1 MLEYFQRTKY
11 AAVAYSENTVSL
23 VWQEL
28 YNAGEIMLTSQILV
42 QLIIVLIV
50 VQLFGYF
57 CKRIGQQ
64 WVIGEILAGLA
75 LGPSLLGA
83 FFPRLEAAAF
93 PISALP
99 TLQTLG
105 DIGLVLY
112 MFSLG
117 ARIDTHLMLRQS
129 RKAAIISLSGIVFP
143 LLMGGILAFFLYPG
157 LAGSKATL
165 FSFMLLVGTAVA
177 ITAFPVLARL
187 LTERNMLGT
196 RIGTLALTCAAVDDI
211 IAWCLLALVIAV
223 VHANGVTSALL
234 TVGLTLLF
242 IGVMLAVIRPLL
254 LFVDRR
260 VSSKPLLLALSMILL
275 LLSAYTT
282 SAIGIHPVFGAFLM
296 GIILPRKTVFIEQVR
311 SIDQINGL
319 LFLPLYFVYTGL
331 RTHIGLINSPALW
344 LICLVV
350 LGVACVGKIGGGTL
364 TARVFGDSWK
374 ESLSLGVLMNT
385 RGLVELIVLNI
396 GFDLGVLSPTLFS
409 MLVIMAV
416 VTTMMASPLLP
427 LLGYGQK
434 VSHGQETTND
444 VNEDVQEQT
453 QPGSSY

>member
-1 MLEYFQRTKY
+1 
-11 AAVAYSENTVSL
+11 
-23 VWQEL
+23 
-28 YNAGEIMLTSQILV
+28 MLTSQILV
-42 QLIIVLIV
+42 QLIIVLVV

-83 FFPRLEAAAF
+83 FFPKLEAAAF
-93 PISALP
+93 PVSVLP

-105 DIGLVLY
+105 DIGLILY
-112 MFSLG
+112 MFALG
-117 ARIDTHLMLRQS
+117 ARIDTHVMLRQS
-129 RKAAIISLSGIVFP
+129 RKAALISLSGIVLP
-143 LLMGGILAFFLYPG
+143 LLMGGALAFFLYPG

-196 RIGTLALTCAAVDDI
+196 RLGTLALTCAAVDDI

-223 VHANGVTSALL
+223 AQARSVISGLL
-234 TVGLTLLF
+234 SIGLTLLF
-242 IGVMLAVIRPLL
+242 IVVMLTLIRPLL
-254 LFVDRR
+254 LLIDKR
-260 VSSKPLLLALSMILL
+260 VTSRPLLMALSIILL
-275 LLSAYTT
+275 LLSALTT
-282 SAIGIHPVFGAFLM
+282 NAIGIHPVFGAFLM
-296 GIILPRKTVFIEQVR
+296 GIILPRRTVFIELVR
-311 SIDQINGL
+311 SIDQTNGF

-331 RTHIGLINSPALW
+331 RTHIGLIHSPALW

-350 LGVACVGKIGGGTL
+350 LAVACVGKISGATL
-364 TARVFGDSWK
+364 VARVFGDSWK
-374 ESLSLGVLMNT
+374 ESLGLGMLMNT

-396 GFDLGVLSPTLFS
+396 GLDLGVLSPTLFS
-409 MLVIMAV
+409 MLVIMAL

-434 VSHGQETTND
+434 GARGQEKTNEVDTETMTTSEIGYTEGTD
-444 VNEDVQEQT
+444 Q
-453 QPGSSY
+453 